1 MKAVAGAFPAAKAQ
15 TGLRRRSRASITAA
29 ACVKTSTTSSTW
41 RRTCW
46 AAPSARWAMP
56 QPFRPCRLSIN
67 GAVNSRRILKGA
79 PVPLIRQRRSPNFRL
94 WGPTEMSAQSNPAVS
109 PAIDKQFLLALLR
122 ESREKFLSS
131 FAALSEDQA
140 RLRPAP
146 DRWSVLETVEHL
158 TTAETI
164 QLKLLQ
170 GQRKPRPADAP
181 NRELPFLQMVGERT
195 NKMQSPEIA
204 MPNGRFPSLH

>member
-1 MKAVAGAFPAAKAQ
+1 
-15 TGLRRRSRASITAA
+15 
-29 ACVKTSTTSSTW
+29 
-41 RRTCW
+41 
-46 AAPSARWAMP
+46 
-56 QPFRPCRLSIN
+56 
-67 GAVNSRRILKGA
+67 
-79 PVPLIRQRRSPNFRL
+79 
-94 WGPTEMSAQSNPAVS
+94 MSAQSNPAVS

-122 ESREKFLSS
+122 ESREKFLGS
-131 FAALSEDQA
+131 FAALPEEQA

-170 GQRKPRPADAP
+170 TQRKPRPADAP

-204 MPNGRFPSLH
+204 VPNGRFPSLHAAATQFKTTRAAVIQFLDQVPAKDLRGTEVKHPHLAAGMVSTCEMLIIMARHAERHAKQIEEIRNALDNHG